1 MVVEEVR
8 VNFIKDLLLR
18 GWPPLFFGYST
29 GDNNHL
35 DRTMNLAVAMSR
47 PGAQP
52 LPQPHALSLVAL
64 LSLVAGLSDASETPD
79 AALSMTTAAMCFIN
93 R

>member
-1 MVVEEVR
+1 
-8 VNFIKDLLLR
+8 
-18 GWPPLFFGYST
+18 
-29 GDNNHL
+29 
-35 DRTMNLAVAMSR
+35 MNLAVAMSR

-52 LPQPHALSLVAL
+52 LPQPHALSLVAF

>member
-1 MVVEEVR
+1 M
-8 VNFIKDLLLR
+8 
-18 GWPPLFFGYST
+18 FFGYY
-29 GDNNHL
+29 GRQQPDPA
-35 DRTMNLAVAMSR
+35 MNLAVAMSR

-52 LPQPHALSLVAL
+52 LPQPHALSLVAF